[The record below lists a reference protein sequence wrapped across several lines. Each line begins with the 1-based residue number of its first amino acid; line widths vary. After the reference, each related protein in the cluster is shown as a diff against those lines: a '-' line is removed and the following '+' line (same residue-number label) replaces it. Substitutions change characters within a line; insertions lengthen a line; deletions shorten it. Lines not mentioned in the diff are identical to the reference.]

1 MYVIGRVMHE
11 FYLFQLD
18 SQDRNRKTMF
28 ENLTTEKLMRSKE
41 GNEAHIVW
49 F

>member
-1 MYVIGRVMHE
+1 VYVIGRVMHE

-28 ENLTTEKLMRSKE
+28 ENFTNEKLLRSKK
-41 GNEAHIVW
+41 GAEAHIV
-49 F
+49 